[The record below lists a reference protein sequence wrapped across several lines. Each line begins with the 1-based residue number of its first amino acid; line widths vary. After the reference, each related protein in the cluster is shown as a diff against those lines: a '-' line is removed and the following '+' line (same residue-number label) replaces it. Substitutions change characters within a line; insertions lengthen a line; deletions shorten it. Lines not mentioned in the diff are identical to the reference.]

1 MIKVGLT
8 GGLASGKSFIGAE
21 LERLGAHVLEAD
33 KLGHAILMTDGE
45 AYADVVELFGNE
57 ILSADSTI
65 DRRKLGA
72 IVFAD
77 PEKLKQL
84 NALVHPHVFKRQNQ
98 FFAEIEARDPD
109 AVAVV
114 EAAIMVES
122 GSYKNYDRLILAA
135 CPRDVQIARF
145 VERERSTVEEAESR
159 LDRQMPLEEKR
170 KYADFVIDTAGSRSK
185 TLAQVEDVYRK
196 LRGEAQRVQTEV
208 C

>member
-33 KLGHAILMTDGE
+33 KLGHAILMPDGE
-45 AYADVVELFGNE
+45 AYADVVKLFGNE
-57 ILSADSTI
+57 ILSADNTI
-65 DRRKLGA
+65 DRKKVGA
-72 IVFAD
+72 IVFSD

-84 NALVHPHVFKRQNQ
+84 NALVHPHVFNRQRQ

-145 VERERSTVEEAESR
+145 VEREKSTVEEAESR
-159 LDRQMPLEEKR
+159 LDKQVPLEDKR
-170 KYADFVIDTAGSRSK
+170 GYADFVIDTAGSRSQ